1 MHPVEP
7 APDGAPRIHPESAEE
22 WRSWLAVHHDTES
35 GVWVVL
41 WRKAAGRTGLTYDE
55 LVREVLCFGWID
67 ATARKLDADR
77 TLQYCAPRKRGS
89 GWARTNKARIAELEA
104 QGRIAPPGAA
114 VIAAAKADGSWTL
127 FDEVEA
133 LLVPADL
140 VTALD
145 KHPGA
150 RETWDSFPPSAR
162 KFMLSQIVLAKRP
175 ETRAA
180 RIGRIAD
187 AAARGERGYP

>member
-7 APDGAPRIHPESAEE
+7 GPDGAPRIHPESAEE
-22 WRSWLAVHHDTES
+22 WRSWLAAHHDTET
-35 GVWVVL
+35 GVWVTL
-41 WRKAAGRTGLTYDE
+41 WRKESGRTGLTYDE
-55 LVREVLCFGWID
+55 LVREVLCWGWID

-77 TLQYCAPRKRGS
+77 TLQYCSRRKRGS
-89 GWARTNKARIAELEA
+89 GWARTNKVRIAQLEA
-104 QGRIAPPGAA
+104 EGRMLPPGAA

-127 FDEVEA
+127 LDDVE
-133 LLVPADL
+133 DL
-140 VTALD
+140 VVPPDLAAALAERA
-145 KHPGA
+145 GA

-162 KFMLSQIVLAKRP
+162 KFMLTQLVLAKRP
-175 ETRAA
+175 QTREV